1 MAKYERCQ
9 QSREMDLREQLTET
23 AQADRRH
30 EKPEEPKE
38 EVEEEGEG

>member
-9 QSREMDLREQLTET
+9 QSREMDLREQLAET
-23 AQADRRH
+23 AQADRRY

>member
-1 MAKYERCQ
+1 
-9 QSREMDLREQLTET
+9 MDLREQLAEP
-23 AQADRRH
+23 ALADRRH